1 MGLTPSR
8 SVPSACRYQHRPL
21 HSCAVS
27 VLFAVWGMV
36 HRELSLVCVLPTRSW
51 WRGTRWDD
59 VFFHRCPPPLP
70 PPSLFLH
77 KPLPPSDPQAS
88 LFGDP
93 PKYHVVVQDVEF
105 FQRAATSEHGLP
117 PQLASLLER
126 MNGKV
131 RTSTPLLCIAYSVVC
146 VARAL
151 RAL

>member
-59 VFFHRCPPPLP
+59 VFFHRC
-70 PPSLFLH
+70 
-77 KPLPPSDPQAS
+77 A
-88 LFGDP
+88 P

>member
-1 MGLTPSR
+1 MICSFT
-8 SVPSACRYQHRPL
+8 A
-21 HSCAVS
+21 A
-27 VLFAVWGMV
+27 
-36 HRELSLVCVLPTRSW
+36 
-51 WRGTRWDD
+51 
-59 VFFHRCPPPLP
+59 P
-70 PPSLFLH
+70 PPS
-77 KPLPPSDPQAS
+77 PLLPFSFTQTPSPPSDPQAS

-131 RTSTPLLCIAYSVVC
+131 RTLAPLLHMAYSVVC